1 MQDAP
6 QGTPQDAS
14 QVETQPAQTGKPM
27 LPDRGGAILA
37 LGIIGI
43 VICFITGI
51 VAWVMGKNDMRE
63 MDAGLRDPAGY
74 SLTKAGMICGIISV
88 ALWALGLLWMV
99 FVVVLTGTLGI
110 LGC

>member
-1 MQDAP
+1 MQHTP
-6 QGTPQDAS
+6 QGTPQDEA
-14 QVETQPAQTGKPM
+14 QPVQTGKSM

-51 VAWVMGKNDMRE
+51 IAWVMGKNDIRE

-88 ALWALGLLWMV
+88 ALWALGVLWMV
-99 FVVVLTGTLGI
+99 FVVVLTGTLGV